1 MAKQQ
6 STRKEPK
13 PTHTHT
19 HNRSN
24 EGNWNKPSASLW
36 RYECFNLH
44 LKHRFHQFHLFCQH
58 TGHLQTIQLPVS
70 WHSLHIKPLFL
81 SISIPPSIVS
91 RTLLVQQT
99 HPLPSISMV
108 AERTCRS
115 IWLIIFTLPFEAGL
129 SWGYLH
135 LSHLSSFVQFNSS
148 SYYPSSHLFLCFF
161 ICTQV
166 ATVYTVHTQPAFVAD
181 VLSEDS
187 VWMGKTTLFPQR
199 R

>member
-24 EGNWNKPSASLW
+24 ERNWNKPSASLW

-58 TGHLQTIQLPVS
+58 SGHLQTIKLPVFMTYILNLYS
-70 WHSLHIKPLFL
+70 SQFL
-81 SISIPPSIVS
+81 SPASIVS
-91 RTLLVQQT
+91 CTLLVQQT

-135 LSHLSSFVQFNSS
+135 LSHLSFVQFNSS
-148 SYYPSSHLFLCFF
+148 SYYPSSHLFLCFS

-166 ATVYTVHTQPAFVAD
+166 AAVYTVHTQLAFVAD